1 MRCLL
6 VTVGKRHGELDAG
19 TNFEILAERG
29 CEKQQAAT
37 QAVVFSA
44 LLLVLRLTSISRPL
58 VLAVLN

>member
-1 MRCLL
+1 VLC
-6 VTVGKRHGELDAG
+6 ELDAG